1 MHWLL
6 LLMGII
12 LLTGCLHPTDKQIAL
27 EQNEALLCQLDSMIA
42 RRDSFILEKE
52 QHILEIKLKLA
63 QANKE
68 EEQHECLHKL
78 YWNYRVYDADS
89 AMKYTLQNLSLAQ
102 RYRQEEWEA
111 EAMLDLGFIYTAG
124 GLLDQASK
132 VMKQLQR
139 KELSRAMKSRY
150 YGQMRTLCSRMQLY
164 AHGDAKLQTHYG
176 NLYACY
182 SDSILMVATPDEPR
196 LLYSKVWKAQ
206 DNPEERKK
214 VIQEM
219 VEKEKQLS
227 ADSRN
232 YSILTYNLASL
243 YEKEGEMVLWLRY
256 MILSGMADVRA
267 VNRDIGSL
275 HAVASYLYD
284 HGDLER
290 AYTYCTYLQQIGT
303 AYKSRVRLLH
313 LAELQNRIQ
322 QSYIQRDHEQAA
334 ELKQM
339 LLMISLMSA
348 VLAVTLF
355 FLYRQTRKR
364 REINRL
370 LHITNGQLRE
380 SNHKLNE
387 SNRKL
392 NETNEMLNESNRKL
406 NESNEMLNE
415 SNRKL
420 NESNEMLNESNRKL
434 NETNLKLKEVNGEL
448 MEANGLKEEYIGQVF
463 KLCSTYLRKMEEQR
477 KKLNRKMKAG
487 QIEELRQILEN
498 SMTDSQEMKAFYEI
512 FDAIILN
519 LYPHFVEEINSLLR
533 KEEHIDVKEGRLN
546 TELRIQALI
555 RLGVT
560 DSEKIAEFLHCSV
573 QTVYNNR
580 SMTVAKAMTGKEEF
594 LQAVKGVGK
603 KTAS

>member
-12 LLTGCLHPTDKQIAL
+12 LLTGCLQPTDKQIAL

-206 DNPEERKK
+206 DNPEERKL
-214 VIQEM
+214 VIREM
-219 VEKEKQLS
+219 EEKEKQLS

-290 AYTYCTYLQQIGT
+290 AYHYCTYLQQIGT

-387 SNRKL
+387 SNQKL
-392 NETNEMLNESNRKL
+392 NETNEM
-406 NESNEMLNE
+406 
-415 SNRKL
+415 
-420 NESNEMLNESNRKL
+420 L

-533 KEEHIDVKEGRLN
+533 KEEHIEVKEGRLN

>member
-12 LLTGCLHPTDKQIAL
+12 HLTGCLQPTDKQIAL

-89 AMKYTLQNLSLAQ
+89 AMKYTLQNLALAQ

-232 YSILTYNLASL
+232 YSILAYNLATL

-370 LHITNGQLRE
+370 LHITNGQLRV

-387 SNRKL
+387 SNQKL
-392 NETNEMLNESNRKL
+392 NET
-406 NESNEMLNE
+406 
-415 SNRKL
+415 
-420 NESNEMLNESNRKL
+420 NEMLNESNRKL

>member
-12 LLTGCLHPTDKQIAL
+12 LLTGCLQPTDKQIAL

-42 RRDSFILEKE
+42 RRDSFIQEKE

-176 NLYACY
+176 NLYALY

-290 AYTYCTYLQQIGT
+290 AYHYCTYLQQIGT
-303 AYKSRVRLLH
+303 AYTSRVRLLH

-387 SNRKL
+387 SNQKL
-392 NETNEMLNESNRKL
+392 NET
-406 NESNEMLNE
+406 
-415 SNRKL
+415 
-420 NESNEMLNESNRKL
+420 NEMLNESNRKL

-498 SMTDSQEMKAFYEI
+498 NMTDSQEMKAFYEI

-533 KEEHIDVKEGRLN
+533 KEEHIEVKEGRLN

>member
-12 LLTGCLHPTDKQIAL
+12 LLTGCLQPTDKQIAL

-206 DNPEERKK
+206 DNPEERKL
-214 VIQEM
+214 VIREM
-219 VEKEKQLS
+219 EEKEKQLS

-387 SNRKL
+387 SNQKL
-392 NETNEMLNESNRKL
+392 NETNEM
-406 NESNEMLNE
+406 
-415 SNRKL
+415 
-420 NESNEMLNESNRKL
+420 L

-533 KEEHIDVKEGRLN
+533 KEEHIEVKEGRLN